1 MIQNVALIPRI
12 ANTPEKEINFT
23 GALKDEVKEDNSAL
37 LYGSL
42 ATLGALGL
50 GMIIRKP
57 KVIEK
62 TIEKTV
68 EKAAEQT
75 AETAEKAVKKVK
87 TKSKTSRRK
96 NLNVSGHENNRMN
109 KADAKWQRKR
119 ERQLLNNQMQKE
131 AEEQF
136 TEAELQTYMK
146 ENGYHAPNAEQ
157 KLDLANLQSRNKA
170 ERAEKNT
177 IGNLAQKQEA
187 KPTKPP
193 VENPELKAI
202 DGTIRNLRARI
213 AGAKRFFKDT
223 SKLEAQLNA
232 LIEKRDNLIKKSA

>member
-1 MIQNVALIPRI
+1 MIQKIAFNPQI
-12 ANTPEKEINFT
+12 ANAPEKEVNFKGLPKEET
-23 GALKDEVKEDNSAL
+23 KEDNSAL

-42 ATLGALGL
+42 AALGAFGI
-50 GMIIRKP
+50 GMLVRKP
-57 KVIEK
+57 KVV
-62 TIEKTV
+62 EKTV
-68 EKAAEQT
+68 EKTAEQVT
-75 AETAEKAVKKVK
+75 EAAKETVKKVK
-87 TKSKTSRRK
+87 PKSKTRRRK
-96 NLNVSGHENNRMN
+96 NLNVSSRENNRMN

-119 ERQLLNNQMQKE
+119 ERQLLNNQMQRE

-136 TEAELQTYMK
+136 TEAELQAYMK

-157 KLDLANLQSRNKA
+157 RKALDTLHEKNAQ